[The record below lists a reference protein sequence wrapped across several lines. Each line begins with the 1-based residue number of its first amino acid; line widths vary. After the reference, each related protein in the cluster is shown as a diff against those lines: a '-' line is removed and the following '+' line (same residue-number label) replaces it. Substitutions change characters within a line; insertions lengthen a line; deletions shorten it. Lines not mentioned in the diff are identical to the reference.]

1 MFFQW
6 LREVV
11 TQTLTL
17 IVNLGC
23 LGRRFAHVEAICF
36 LANLLREWRLDVEL
50 EGGETRGEYE
60 KRILEKA
67 VVGGLSLGIGS
78 VSVRLTRRAVV

>member
-1 MFFQW
+1 M
-6 LREVV
+6 V